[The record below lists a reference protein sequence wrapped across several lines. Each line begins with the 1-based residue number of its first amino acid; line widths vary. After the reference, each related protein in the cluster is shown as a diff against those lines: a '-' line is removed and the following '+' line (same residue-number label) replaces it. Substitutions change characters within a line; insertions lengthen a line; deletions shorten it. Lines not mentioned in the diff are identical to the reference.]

1 MKNITVDFAQLDSKE
16 KLEAF
21 LESEVSSGDSVHL
34 KNYHRELMPW
44 AEEAVSKLKAS
55 PDVVVTT
62 EIDPENMLR
71 SDFYYDLPE
80 ELIAQTPVEPRN
92 ASRLMCVDRQSGDIT
107 HDHFYN
113 LCKHLKKGDLLV
125 MNDSRVLPA
134 RLYGEKEGTGSF
146 IEFLLLEQKGDKL
159 WEILVRPGKKAKPG
173 TRFSFGNGRLKAE
186 ILETVEGGNRIAK
199 FECEGNFFTALEDI
213 GQMPLPPYITK
224 KLEDK
229 ERYQTVYSHELGSAA
244 APTAGLHFTNE
255 MLDDLR
261 ARGINTAFVT
271 LHVGLGTFRP
281 VKEDEVL
288 KHKMHSE
295 HYHLPKETA
304 ELIKKTKAEGG
315 RVIAVG
321 TTSCRTLESVGTFFE
336 DMDEHEGYTDIFIYH
351 GYKFKVIDG
360 LITNF
365 HLPESTLIMLVSAFM
380 GYDNTMNAY
389 KTAVEDKYRFFSFGD
404 AMLIL

>member
-1 MKNITVDFAQLDSKE
+1 LKNITVDFAQLDSKE

-21 LESEVSSGDSVHL
+21 LEREVSSGDSVHL

-44 AEEAVSKLKAS
+44 AEKAVSKLKAS

-261 ARGINTAFVT
+261 ARVINTAFVT

-336 DMDEHEGYTDIFIYH
+336 DMDEHEGYTDIFIYP